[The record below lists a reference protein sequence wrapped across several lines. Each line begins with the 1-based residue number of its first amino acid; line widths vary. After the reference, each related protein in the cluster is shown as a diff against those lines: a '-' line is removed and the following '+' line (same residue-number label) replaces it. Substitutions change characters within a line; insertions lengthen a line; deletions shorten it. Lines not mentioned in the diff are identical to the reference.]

1 MESYYTKEHCV
12 RGDFFLEWTDKNDF
26 TASFMNEK
34 IHKYANE

>member
-12 RGDFFLEWTDKNDF
+12 RGDFSEWTDKNDF